1 MSLWVGFKHR
11 VLALL
16 RTVIAVTS
24 DPTVQQTLYALI
36 GLVLV
41 LVVIILVAWRVFHI
55 RHQRKMA
62 SLNAKEQQMI
72 ACSNRAGHDIDLQ
85 VAPMGDSTLK
95 V

>member
-1 MSLWVGFKHR
+1 MCECFAAAVAVGG
-11 VLALL
+11 
-16 RTVIAVTS
+16 VTS
-24 DPTVQQTLYALI
+24 DPTVQQTLYVLI

-41 LVVIILVAWRVFHI
+41 LVIVILVAWRIFHI

-72 ACSNRAGHDIDLQ
+72 ACNNRGAGHDIDLQ

-95 V
+95 VKT